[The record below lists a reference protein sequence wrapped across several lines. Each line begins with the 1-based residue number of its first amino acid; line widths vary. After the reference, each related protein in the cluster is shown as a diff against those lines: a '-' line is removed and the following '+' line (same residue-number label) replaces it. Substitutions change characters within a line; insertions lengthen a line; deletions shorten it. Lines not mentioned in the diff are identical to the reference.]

1 MKTPRDTVEIEKIK
15 EKILEGALEII
26 VNDGFNALTMRHLG
40 KKIGM
45 TAPNIYNYFS
55 NKDEI
60 YITLVIRGFEKLLR
74 ELETVYNNFDDPVER
89 IRSLLGTYLSFGMNN
104 ISYYDIMFTR
114 PTPKYDDYV
123 GTPHEKLSEIE
134 YKMSMDIAMLAMK
147 ALQDALGQDT
157 LITEKDALMRVV
169 EVWSLL
175 HGMITLHNSKIVTYV
190 VPNVEEV
197 YKKLLDEL
205 LDRVFYLQRKSN

>member
-15 EKILEGALEII
+15 EKILEGALDII
-26 VNDGFNALTMRHLG
+26 VNNGFNALTMRRLG

-74 ELETVYNNFDDPVER
+74 ELETVYKSIDDPLVR
-89 IRSLLGTYLSFGMNN
+89 VRSLFGTYLSFGMNN

-134 YKMSMDIAMLAMK
+134 YKMSMDIAMLAMR
-147 ALQDALGQDT
+147 ALQDVLGQDT
-157 LITEKDALMRVV
+157 RITEEDALVRVV
-169 EVWSLL
+169 EAWSLL

-197 YKKLLDEL
+197 YEKLLDEL
-205 LDRVFYLQRKSN
+205 LDRVF

>member
-1 MKTPRDTVEIEKIK
+1 MKTARGSVEIEKIR
-15 EKILEGALEII
+15 EKILEGALDII
-26 VNDGFNALTMRHLG
+26 VNDGFNALTMRRLG

-74 ELETVYNNFDDPVER
+74 ELETVYKSVDDPVER
-89 IRSLLGTYLSFGMNN
+89 IRSLFGAYLTFGMNN

-147 ALQDALGQDT
+147 ALQDALG
-157 LITEKDALMRVV
+157 KDARLAEEDALVRVV

-190 VPNVEEV
+190 APNVEEV
-197 YKKLLDEL
+197 YEKLLDEL
-205 LDRVFYLQRKSN
+205 IDRVI